1 MVQSI
6 YRAVAMRLELYDGH
20 CGGPA
25 NFTYVKLPSPFY
37 RASKGGDS
45 CLTNF
50 AYPMVDGTAYLN
62 ATNQPHFIPMPRT
75 AGAFIRQNLVRC
87 APVIGQTISHYRII
101 EKLGGGGMGVVYK
114 AEDTRLRR
122 FVALKFLPEEV
133 SKDSQSLARFQRE
146 AQAASALNHPN
157 ICTIH
162 DIGEHEGRAFIAME
176 FLDGMT
182 LKHLIAGRPLE
193 YDQLLSLAIEIADAL
208 DMAHSE
214 GIVHRDI
221 KPANIFVTKRGHAKI
236 LDFGLA
242 KVAGPGRSETDA
254 TLATMD
260 EQHLTSP
267 GTALGTVAYMSPEQ
281 AKGKKLDARSDLFS
295 FGTVLYEMATGT
307 LPFRGDTS
315 AVIFNAILER
325 APTSPL
331 RLNPEIPSALER
343 MINRAL
349 EKDRELRY
357 QHASD
362 MRAELQRLK
371 RDSGSGKKVMTEEPS
386 PEAAALSASPRPAQ
400 RASGSSSAL
409 MEVAPAPP
417 AELVSGS
424 SKVSTPHIPAD
435 LPSSQAGRSH
445 VARRSLASNWYWLAA
460 GLVLLA
466 GVLGTWYWR
475 SRGSQK
481 LTEKDFVLLADFVN
495 TTGDPVFDGTLK
507 QALAVELEQSPY
519 LNIVPDQTIRKA
531 LQFMGR
537 PADERVTGSVAREI
551 CEREH
556 IKAMLSGSIASLG
569 SQYVVALDATNCTTG
584 DSLAREQV
592 TAATK
597 ESVLSTVGKAA
608 STLRGKLG
616 ESLASIQKFDTPVT
630 EATTSSLEALKAY
643 AAADEMR
650 NSGGEAESIPL
661 FEHAIELDP
670 NFAMAYARLSAI
682 YSNLGEEDRA
692 VEAAKNAFNLRERV
706 SERERFYI
714 DDHFYTANGDIEKDK
729 EDLESAIHTY
739 PNDSTAYANLALVNF
754 SYGQFDK
761 AIPLANEFTRLEPTA
776 PFGYLNT
783 AGPYMA
789 LNRLEEAR
797 TTLQRAVDAKA
808 DDLFVHAFF
817 YDLAF
822 LSDDADGMQQQ
833 MKWAEGKPSE
843 YLLLILAANAA
854 AAHGQ
859 MHQAEEFVEHSVQV
873 TDRLGF
879 KGTTAETEARWAV
892 ILAEVGNAS
901 RAREA
906 EAASSA
912 LARSRSNMEPVAIAL
927 ALTGDATRPPM
938 IMDDLGRRFPSDTL
952 LHNVAIPSV
961 SALVAIDRKAPDQAI
976 AALQSATPYELA
988 PGEGFLSIY
997 FRGLAHLQAKRGPE
1011 AAVEFQK
1018 LVDHRG
1024 IDPTSPEHSLAKLG
1038 LGRAWAMAGDP
1049 VKAKAAY
1056 QDFFALW
1063 KNADA
1068 DLRILKDAHAEY
1080 ARLP

>member
-1 MVQSI
+1 VGLIADRVGFGPWAIGAARS
-6 YRAVAMRLELYDGH
+6 RRYDVSACPDADSSVVDLPNCGH
-20 CGGPA
+20 
-25 NFTYVKLPSPFY
+25 
-37 RASKGGDS
+37 
-45 CLTNF
+45 
-50 AYPMVDGTAYLN
+50 
-62 ATNQPHFIPMPRT
+62 
-75 AGAFIRQNLVRC
+75 VRC
-87 APVIGQTISHYRII
+87 AQVIGQTISHYRII

-133 SKDSQSLARFQRE
+133 SKDPQSLARFQRE

-193 YDQLLSLAIEIADAL
+193 FDQLLSLAIEIADAL
-208 DMAHSE
+208 DVAHSE

-242 KVAGPGRSETDA
+242 KVAGPGRSKTDA

-260 EQHLTSP
+260 DEHLTSP

-281 AKGKKLDARSDLFS
+281 AKGKKLDVRSDLFS

-325 APTSPL
+325 APTSPI
-331 RLNPEIPSALER
+331 RLNPEIPSELER
-343 MINRAL
+343 IINRAL

-362 MRAELQRLK
+362 IRAELQRLK
-371 RDSGSGKKVMTEEPS
+371 RDSGSGKKVVTEEPS
-386 PEAAALSASPRPAQ
+386 PEAAASSAYSRPVQ
-400 RASGSSSAL
+400 RTSGSSPAVV
-409 MEVAPAPP
+409 EVATPP
-417 AELVSGS
+417 AEAALGS
-424 SKVSTPHIPAD
+424 SKVSAPHIPTD
-435 LPSSQAGRSH
+435 LPSSQAGQSPVAGRS
-445 VARRSLASNWYWLAA
+445 STSGWYWLAG
-460 GLVLLA
+460 GLLLA
-466 GVLGTWYWR
+466 AAVLGTWYWR
-475 SRGSQK
+475 SRGNPK

-495 TTGDPVFDGTLK
+495 TTGDPVFDGALK
-507 QALAVELEQSPY
+507 QALAVQLEQSPY
-519 LNIVPDQTIRKA
+519 LNIVPDQTVRKA

-569 SQYVVALDATNCTTG
+569 SQYVVALDATNCATG

-597 ESVLSTVGKAA
+597 EAVLPTVGKAA

-616 ESLASIQKFDTPVT
+616 ESLASIRKFDTPVT

-661 FEHAIELDP
+661 FQHAIELDP
-670 NFAMAYARLSAI
+670 NFAMAYGRLAAI
-682 YSNLGEEDRA
+682 YNNLGEEDRS
-692 VEAAKNAFNLRERV
+692 VEAAKKAFDLRERV

-729 EDLESAIHTY
+729 ENLESAIQTY
-739 PNDSTAYANLALVNF
+739 PNDSSAYANLALLYNLF
-754 SYGQFDK
+754 YGQFDK
-761 AIPLANEFTRLEPTA
+761 AIPLGNAFTRLEPTA
-776 PFGYLNT
+776 PFGYVHT

-797 TTLQRAVDAKA
+797 STLQRAVDAKA
-808 DDLFVHAFF
+808 DNLFIHELF

-822 LSDDADGMQQQ
+822 LTGDADGMQRQIQ
-833 MKWAEGKPSE
+833 WAQGKPSE
-843 YLLLILAANAA
+843 YLLLIDAATVAA
-854 AAHGQ
+854 AQGK
-859 MHQAEEFVEHSVQV
+859 MHQAEEFVAHSVQV

-879 KGTTAETEARWAV
+879 KETTADTEAGWAV
-892 ILAEVGNAS
+892 TQAEVGNAS

-906 EAASSA
+906 AAASAA
-912 LARSRSNMEPVAIAL
+912 LAHGRSNMEPVATAL
-927 ALTGDATRPPM
+927 ALTGDITRPPV
-938 IMDDLGRRFPSDTL
+938 IMDDLGRRFPSDTFL
-952 LHNVAIPSV
+952 RNVAIPSV

-976 AALQSATPYELA
+976 AALQAATPYELA
-988 PGEGFLSIY
+988 PQGLLSVY
-997 FRGLAHLQAKRGPE
+997 LRGLAYLQAKRGPE

-1018 LVDHRG
+1018 IVDHRG
-1024 IDPTSPEHSLAKLG
+1024 INPTAPEHSLAKLG
-1038 LGRAWAMAGDP
+1038 LGRAWAMAGDTA
-1049 VKAKAAY
+1049 KAKAAY

-1068 DLRILKDAHAEY
+1068 EVPILKEAQAEY
-1080 ARLP
+1080 ARLH